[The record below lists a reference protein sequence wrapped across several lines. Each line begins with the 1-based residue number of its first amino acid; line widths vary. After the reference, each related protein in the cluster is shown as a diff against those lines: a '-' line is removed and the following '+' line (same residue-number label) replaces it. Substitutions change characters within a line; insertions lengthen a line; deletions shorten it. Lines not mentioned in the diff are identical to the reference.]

1 MLIGSTSQLQHQSQQ
16 HANDGGTTADQDLLN
31 ALESGIDAVVTQL
44 THSFVRVESGLER
57 GHPVTSSAG
66 SGTPPSATQAR

>member
-1 MLIGSTSQLQHQSQQ
+1 
-16 HANDGGTTADQDLLN
+16 
-31 ALESGIDAVVTQL
+31 
-44 THSFVRVESGLER
+44 VRVESGLER